1 MKYEIDFFGV
11 LVPSLLFWLVVAYGL
26 LALVR
31 AGLQRAGFYQ
41 AVWHRALFDLA
52 VFVCILGGLVYLSVE
67 YLS

>member
-1 MKYEIDFFGV
+1 MKYEIDVFGV
-11 LVPSLLFWLVVAYGL
+11 LVPSLLLWFVLAYLL

-31 AGLQRAGFYQ
+31 AGLERTAFYG

-52 VFVCILGGLVYLSVE
+52 VFVCILGVLVYVSSE